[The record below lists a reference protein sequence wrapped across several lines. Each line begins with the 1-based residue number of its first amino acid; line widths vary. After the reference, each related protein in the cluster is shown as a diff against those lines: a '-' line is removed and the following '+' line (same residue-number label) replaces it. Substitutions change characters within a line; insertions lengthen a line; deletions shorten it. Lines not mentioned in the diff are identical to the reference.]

1 MEQERQTRGHKPE
14 ENDRS
19 KRERTKRT
27 GGSLFSNPWIY
38 LLFILAVSAI
48 LAALC
53 WTAANDVLALN
64 KPEHSAVI
72 TIEEDDSYSNVV
84 DKLKEGG
91 IIQYKTLF
99 RIFSSV
105 VGAKDK
111 IAPGAYELNTDMDY
125 RAIINGLS
133 ANSGQ
138 RMAVM
143 VTIPEG
149 YTLDQ
154 IFQELEDKQIAGV
167 DQLQEMAAN
176 YDYAFSFL
184 EEIPLG
190 DYHRLEGYLFPDT
203 YSFYMGEDP
212 KFVINKMLVN
222 FDSKVTDSMRTQIQN
237 KGYSLRDII
246 IIASMIEKE
255 TDDEDREKIS
265 SVIYNRMNRPAVTG
279 GKLQIDATIQYVLPE
294 GEKVSESHYDTVDSP
309 YNTYKYKGLP
319 PGPIANPGIESIV
332 AAMNPAD
339 TKYYYYAL
347 GSDQKHHF
355 FETYAEHEAFLD
367 S

>member
-1 MEQERQTRGHKPE
+1 MEQEKRTRGHKPE
-14 ENDRS
+14 GNDRS
-19 KRERTKRT
+19 TRTHTKRT
-27 GGSLFSNPWIY
+27 GGSLFSNPWVY

-72 TIEEDDSYSNVV
+72 TVEEEDSYSSVV
-84 DKLKEGG
+84 NQLKDNK

-111 IAPGAYELNTDMDY
+111 IAPGTYELNTDMDY
-125 RAIINGLS
+125 HAIINGLS
-133 ANSGQ
+133 AKSGQ
-138 RMAVM
+138 RMSVM

-167 DQLQEMAAN
+167 SQLKEMAAN
-176 YDYAFSFL
+176 HPYAFSFL
-184 EEIPLG
+184 EDIPLG

-222 FDSKVTDSMRTQIQN
+222 FDSKITDSMRTQIQN

-255 TDDEDREKIS
+255 TDNEDREKIS
-265 SVIYNRMNRPAVTG
+265 SVIYNRLKRPAITG

-294 GEKVSESHYDTVDSP
+294 GEKVSESDYETVDSP

-319 PGPIANPGIESIV
+319 PGPIANPGRESIA
-332 AAMNPAD
+332 AAMNPAN

-347 GSDQKHHF
+347 GSDKKHHF
-355 FETYAEHEAFLD
+355 FETYAEHEAFLN